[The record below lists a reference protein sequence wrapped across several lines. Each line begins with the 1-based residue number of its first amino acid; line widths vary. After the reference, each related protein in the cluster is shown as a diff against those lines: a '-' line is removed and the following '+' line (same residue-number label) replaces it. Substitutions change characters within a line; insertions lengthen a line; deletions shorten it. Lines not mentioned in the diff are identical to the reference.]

1 MNVIEREELVRLS
14 SHPSGGVLLAEVLP
28 APYYESGHLPGAVH
42 LPLEGL
48 EKRAAEVI
56 PHKESAVVLY
66 CSGPTCSNSHQAAE
80 RLERLGYRD
89 VKVFVGGKA
98 AWKEAGLPLES
109 R

>member
-14 SHPSGGVLLAEVLP
+14 SEVLIAEVLP
-28 APYYESGHLPGAVH
+28 ASYYSSGHLPGAVH

-48 EKRAAEVI
+48 EKRAGELI
-56 PHKESAVVLY
+56 PHKDSAVVLY
-66 CSGPTCSNSHQAAE
+66 CSGPTCTNSHQAAE
-80 RLERLGYRD
+80 RLARIGYRD

-98 AWKEAGLPLES
+98 AWKEAGLPFEV

>member
-14 SHPSGGVLLAEVLP
+14 SQVLIAEVLP
-28 APYYESGHLPGAVH
+28 ASHYAGGHLPGAVH

-48 EKRAAEVI
+48 EKRAREVI
-56 PHKESAVVLY
+56 PHAESPVVLY

-98 AWKEAGLPLES
+98 AWKEAGLPLEV